1 MKKKF
6 KEKAAPEK
14 PFRLV
19 TIPAHK
25 VRGFDGMSMYEDGM
39 QGKLTYASEA
49 YIESQY
55 RYDIDMP
62 EQTIRFTG
70 WENIPSVMKPETR
83 EALRQALEAQDRV
96 AQLARDEIERTH
108 VVVYK
113 PLTLKRA

>member
-19 TIPAHK
+19 TIPAHTA
-25 VRGFDGMSMYEDGM
+25 RGFDGMSMYEDGM
-39 QGKLTYASEA
+39 QGKLTYCSDA

-55 RYDIDMP
+55 GYDIDMP
-62 EQTIRFTG
+62 EQTIKFTA
-70 WENIPSVMKPETR
+70 WEDLPSGMKPETR
-83 EALRQALEAQDRV
+83 EALKQALAAQDR
-96 AQLARDEIERTH
+96 AAELAREEFERTH